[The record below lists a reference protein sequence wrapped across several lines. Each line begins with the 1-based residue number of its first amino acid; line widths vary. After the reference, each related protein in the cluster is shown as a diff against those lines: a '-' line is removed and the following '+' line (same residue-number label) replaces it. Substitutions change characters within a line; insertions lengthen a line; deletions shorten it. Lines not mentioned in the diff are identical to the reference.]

1 MIELDH
7 VVKRY
12 GGRGAVDGLTLDIE
26 ARTLCTFV
34 GPSGCGKSTTLR
46 LINALI
52 RPDQGVIRIDG
63 KDIAELKPET
73 LRRGIG
79 YVIQSI
85 GLFPHWNVADNI
97 GTVPRL
103 LRWPKARIEAR
114 IDELLHLLRLDPGEF
129 RTKFP
134 HQLSGGQQQ
143 RVGVARALAADPNIV
158 LMDEPFGALDPPTR
172 EALQGEIRRIQAET
186 KKTIVF
192 VTHDMDEALRLGDRV
207 AVMQSGKLV
216 QFATPAEI
224 LARPAND
231 FVRQFVGGADMS
243 IRVLAVA
250 RVSER
255 MTRNGAGRDDARG
268 EAIREN
274 ASLKEALTMM
284 MTSGRDALPV
294 IDQEGRR
301 LGIIRLGDLA
311 HL

>member
-1 MIELDH
+1 MIELEH

-12 GGRGAVDGLTLDIE
+12 GGRGAVDGMTLTIE
-26 ARTLCTFV
+26 ARTLCAFV

-52 RPDQGVIRIDG
+52 RPDEGVIRIDG
-63 KDIAELKPET
+63 QDIAAIKPET
-73 LRRGIG
+73 LRHGIG

-97 GTVPRL
+97 ATVPRL
-103 LRWPKARIEAR
+103 LHWPKARIEAR

-186 KKTIVF
+186 QKTIVF

-216 QFATPAEI
+216 QFSTPAEI
-224 LARPAND
+224 LAKPANE

-250 RVSER
+250 RVAER
-255 MTRNGAGRDDARG
+255 VRRDGAAEG
-268 EAIREN
+268 EPIRES
-274 ASLKEALTMM
+274 ASLKEALTLM
-284 MTSGRDALPV
+284 MTSGREILPV
-294 IDQEGRR
+294 IDDKGARV
-301 LGIIRLGDLA
+301 GIIRLTDLA

>member
-12 GGRGAVDGLTLDIE
+12 GGHGAVDGMTLTIE
-26 ARTLCTFV
+26 PRTLCAFV

-52 RPDQGVIRIDG
+52 RPDEGAIRIDG
-63 KDIAELKPET
+63 EDIARIKPET

-97 GTVPRL
+97 ATVPRL
-103 LRWPKARIEAR
+103 LRWPAAKIEAR
-114 IDELLHLLRLDPGEF
+114 IDELLDLLRLDPAQF
-129 RTKFP
+129 RGKFP

-143 RVGVARALAADPNIV
+143 RIGVARALAADPNIV

-216 QFATPAEI
+216 QYAAPAEI
-224 LARPAND
+224 LAKPAND

-250 RVSER
+250 RVAER
-255 MTRNGAGRDDARG
+255 LTPDGAAEGDAIS
-268 EAIREN
+268 AD
-274 ASLKEALTMM
+274 ASLKEALTLM
-284 MTSGRDALPV
+284 MTSGRQILPV
-294 IDQEGRR
+294 TDAAGRR
-301 LGIIRLGDLA
+301 AGIIRLADLA
-311 HL
+311 RL

>member
-1 MIELDH
+1 VIELDH
-7 VVKRY
+7 VVKCY
-12 GGRGAVDGLTLDIE
+12 GSHGAVDGLSLTIE
-26 ARTLCTFV
+26 PRTLCAIV

-52 RPDQGVIRIDG
+52 RPDEGAIRIDG
-63 KDIAELKPET
+63 QDISAVKPET

-97 GTVPRL
+97 ATVPRL
-103 LRWPKARIEAR
+103 LRWPAARIEAR
-114 IDELLHLLRLDPGEF
+114 IDELLHLLRLEPAEF
-129 RTKFP
+129 RAKFP

-143 RVGVARALAADPNIV
+143 RIGVARALAADPKIV

-186 KKTIVF
+186 QKTIVF

-216 QFATPAEI
+216 QFAAPAEI
-224 LARPAND
+224 LAKPANE

-250 RVSER
+250 RVAER
-255 MTRNGAGRDDARG
+255 MTPGGAAEG
-268 EAIREN
+268 EPIAAG
-274 ASLKEALTMM
+274 ASLKEALTLM
-284 MTSGRDALPV
+284 MTSGREALPV
-294 IDQEGRR
+294 IAADGRR
-301 LGIIRLGDLA
+301 AAIIRLVDLA
-311 HL
+311 RL

>member
-12 GGRGAVDGLTLDIE
+12 GGRGAVDGLTLTIE
-26 ARTLCTFV
+26 ARTLCAFV

-52 RPDQGVIRIDG
+52 RPDEGSIRIDAQ
-63 KDIAELKPET
+63 DIAAMKPET

-97 GTVPRL
+97 ATVPRL

-114 IDELLHLLRLDPGEF
+114 IDELLDLLRLDPGEF
-129 RTKFP
+129 RVKFP

-224 LARPAND
+224 LAKPAND

-250 RVSER
+250 RVAER
-255 MTRNGAGRDDARG
+255 MRRDGAAVAEDNSEPIG
-268 EAIREN
+268 ES
-274 ASLKEALTMM
+274 ASLKEALTLM
-284 MTSGRDALPV
+284 MTSKREALPV
-294 IDQEGRR
+294 IDADGRR
-301 LGIIRLGDLA
+301 VGTIRLTDLA
-311 HL
+311 YL

>member
-12 GGRGAVDGLTLDIE
+12 GGHGAVDGMTLTIE
-26 ARTLCTFV
+26 PRTLCAFV

-52 RPDQGVIRIDG
+52 RPDEGAIRIDG
-63 KDIAELKPET
+63 EDIARIKPET

-97 GTVPRL
+97 ATVPRL
-103 LRWPKARIEAR
+103 LRWPAAKIEAR
-114 IDELLHLLRLDPGEF
+114 IDELLDLLRLDPAQF
-129 RTKFP
+129 RGKFP

-143 RVGVARALAADPNIV
+143 RIGVARALAADPNIV

-216 QFATPAEI
+216 QYAAPAEI
-224 LARPAND
+224 LAKPAND

-250 RVSER
+250 RVAER
-255 MTRNGAGRDDARG
+255 LTPDGAAEGDAIS
-268 EAIREN
+268 AD
-274 ASLKEALTMM
+274 ASLKEALTLM
-284 MTSGRDALPV
+284 MTSGRQVLPV
-294 IDQEGRR
+294 TDAAGRR
-301 LGIIRLGDLA
+301 AGIIRLADLA
-311 HL
+311 RL

>member
-7 VVKRY
+7 VAKRY
-12 GGRGAVDGLTLDIE
+12 GGQNAVDGMSFAIE
-26 ARTLCTFV
+26 PRSLCTFV

-52 RPDQGVIRIDG
+52 APDEGAIRIDG
-63 KDIAELKPET
+63 QDIATVKPET

-97 GTVPRL
+97 ATVPRL
-103 LRWPKARIEAR
+103 LGWAKAKIEAR
-114 IDELLHLLRLDPGEF
+114 IEELLHLLRLDPAQF
-129 RTKFP
+129 RAKFP

-172 EALQGEIRRIQAET
+172 EALQGEIRRIQEQT

-192 VTHDMDEALRLGDRV
+192 VTHDMDEALRLGDKV
-207 AVMQSGKLV
+207 AVMRAGKLV
-216 QFATPAEI
+216 QYATPAEI
-224 LARPAND
+224 LAHPADD
-231 FVRQFVGGADMS
+231 FVRDFVGGADMS

-250 RVSER
+250 KVGER
-255 MTRNGAGRDDARG
+255 LTQG
-268 EAIREN
+268 EAAGDPISPD
-274 ASLKEALTMM
+274 ASLKEALTAM
-284 MTSGRDALPV
+284 MTSARDALPV
-294 IDQEGRR
+294 AGPDGKRI
-301 LGIIRLGDLA
+301 GIIRLTDLA
-311 HL
+311 RL

>member
-1 MIELDH
+1 VIELDH

-12 GGRGAVDGLTLDIE
+12 GGHGVVDGLSLTIE
-26 ARTLCTFV
+26 ARTLCAFV

-52 RPDQGVIRIDG
+52 RPDEGAIRIDG
-63 KDIAELKPET
+63 QDIAAIKPET

-97 GTVPRL
+97 ATVPRL

-114 IDELLHLLRLDPGEF
+114 IDELLHLLRLEPAEF
-129 RTKFP
+129 RAKFP

-143 RVGVARALAADPNIV
+143 RIGVARALAADPKIV

-207 AVMQSGKLV
+207 AVMRSGKLV
-216 QFATPAEI
+216 QFASPAEI
-224 LARPAND
+224 LAKPADD

-250 RVSER
+250 RVAER
-255 MTRNGAGRDDARG
+255 MTPDGAAEG
-268 EAIREN
+268 EPIAAE
-274 ASLKEALTMM
+274 ASLKEALTLM
-284 MTSGRDALPV
+284 MTSGRETLPV
-294 IDQEGRR
+294 VAADGRR
-301 LGIIRLGDLA
+301 VGIIRLADLA
-311 HL
+311 RL

>member
-1 MIELDH
+1 VIELDH

-12 GGRGAVDGLTLDIE
+12 GGHGAVDGLSLTIE
-26 ARTLCTFV
+26 ARTLCAVV

-52 RPDQGVIRIDG
+52 RPDEGSIRIDG
-63 KDIAELKPET
+63 QDIAVIRPET

-97 GTVPRL
+97 ATVPRL
-103 LRWPKARIEAR
+103 LGWQTRKVEAR

-129 RTKFP
+129 RAKFP

-172 EALQGEIRRIQAET
+172 EALQVEIRRIQAET
-186 KKTIVF
+186 RKTIVF

-207 AVMQSGKLV
+207 AVMQAGRLV
-216 QFATPAEI
+216 QYATPAEM

-250 RVSER
+250 RVDER
-255 MTRNGAGRDDARG
+255 MRRDGEAVHSAQG
-268 EAIREN
+268 EAISPG
-274 ASLKEALTMM
+274 ASLKEALTLM
-284 MTSGRDALPV
+284 MTSGRQILPV
-294 IDQEGRR
+294 AGSDGHR
-301 LGIIRLGDLA
+301 LGVLHLADLA
-311 HL
+311 RL

>member
-1 MIELDH
+1 

-12 GGRGAVDGLTLDIE
+12 GGHGAVDGLSLTIE
-26 ARTLCTFV
+26 ARTLCAVV

-52 RPDQGVIRIDG
+52 RPDEGSIRIDG
-63 KDIAELKPET
+63 QDIAAIRPET

-97 GTVPRL
+97 ATVPRL
-103 LRWPKARIEAR
+103 LGWPAPKVEAR

-129 RTKFP
+129 RAKFP

-172 EALQGEIRRIQAET
+172 EALQVEIRRIQAET
-186 KKTIVF
+186 RKTIVF

-207 AVMQSGKLV
+207 AVMQAGRLV
-216 QFATPAEI
+216 QYATPAEM

-250 RVSER
+250 RVDER
-255 MTRNGAGRDDARG
+255 MRRDGEAVHSAQG
-268 EAIREN
+268 EAISPG
-274 ASLKEALTMM
+274 ASLKEALTLM
-284 MTSGRDALPV
+284 MTSGRQILPV
-294 IDQEGRR
+294 AGSDGHR
-301 LGIIRLGDLA
+301 LGVLHLADLA
-311 HL
+311 RL

>member
-1 MIELDH
+1 

-12 GGRGAVDGLTLDIE
+12 GGHGAVDGLSLKIE
-26 ARTLCTFV
+26 ARTLCAFV

-52 RPDQGVIRIDG
+52 RPDEGAIRIDG
-63 KDIAELKPET
+63 QDIAAIRPET

-97 GTVPRL
+97 ATVPRL
-103 LRWPKARIEAR
+103 LGWPAPKIEAR
-114 IDELLHLLRLDPGEF
+114 IDELLHLLRLDPGQF

-172 EALQGEIRRIQAET
+172 EALQVEIRRIQAET
-186 KKTIVF
+186 RKTIVF
-192 VTHDMDEALRLGDRV
+192 VTHDMDEALRLGDSV
-207 AVMQSGKLV
+207 AVMQAGRLV
-216 QFATPAEI
+216 QYAAPAEI
-224 LARPAND
+224 LANPAND

-250 RVSER
+250 RVAER
-255 MTRNGAGRDDARG
+255 MRRDGEASG
-268 EAIREN
+268 EAISAG
-274 ASLKEALTMM
+274 ASLKEALTLMM
-284 MTSGRDALPV
+284 MSGRQALPV
-294 IDQEGRR
+294 AEADGRR
-301 LGIIRLGDLA
+301 LGVLHLADLA
-311 HL
+311 RL